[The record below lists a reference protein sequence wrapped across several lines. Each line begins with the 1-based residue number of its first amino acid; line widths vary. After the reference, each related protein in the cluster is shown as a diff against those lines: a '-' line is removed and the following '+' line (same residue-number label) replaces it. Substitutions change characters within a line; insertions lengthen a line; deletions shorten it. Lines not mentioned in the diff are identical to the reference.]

1 MNKYFIIFLNII
13 LFFSFN
19 AVYGAGIALI
29 FLAILDIIFLWL
41 WGYTPHELKGIEKF
55 NQTIIDSYNNG
66 RGRYF
71 YLANRD
77 VVLYIP
83 SDDVLILVERDATPE
98 YFQYLVENGINAS
111 KGLVGVNL
119 VRNLEEH
126 GLKYNVFNV
135 GYRYYNFKGW

>member
-29 FLAILDIIFLWL
+29 FLALLDIIFLWL

-111 KGLVGVNL
+111 KGLVGVNV

>member
-1 MNKYFIIFLNII
+1 MNKYFIILLNII
-13 LFFSFN
+13 LFFCFKE
-19 AVYGAGIALI
+19 VYGAGIALI

-111 KGLVGVNL
+111 KGLVGVNV

-126 GLKYNVFNV
+126 GLEYNVFNV

>member
-29 FLAILDIIFLWL
+29 FLALLDIIFLWL

-111 KGLVGVNL
+111 KGLVGVNV

-135 GYRYYNFKGW
+135 GYRYYNFNGW

>member
-83 SDDVLILVERDATPE
+83 SDDVMILVERDATPE

-111 KGLVGVNL
+111 KGLVGVNV

>member
-29 FLAILDIIFLWL
+29 FLALLNIIFLWL

-83 SDDVLILVERDATPE
+83 SDDVMILVERDATPE

-111 KGLVGVNL
+111 KGLVGVNV

>member
-83 SDDVLILVERDATPE
+83 SDDVLILVERCYT
-98 YFQYLVENGINAS
+98 
-111 KGLVGVNL
+111 
-119 VRNLEEH
+119 
-126 GLKYNVFNV
+126 
-135 GYRYYNFKGW
+135 